1 MAMAKEVAATI
12 NPVRAVSS
20 AWANRLNKLNAG
32 RIARVAVAVER
43 QLQQCRMD
51 AHRGLERQTDIVE
64 GVDGTGSPGNRAGM
78 HPAGI
83 FGQIL
88 VAI

>member
-1 MAMAKEVAATI
+1 
-12 NPVRAVSS
+12 
-20 AWANRLNKLNAG
+20 
-32 RIARVAVAVER
+32 
-43 QLQQCRMD
+43 MD

-64 GVDGTGSPGNRAGM
+64 GVDGTGSPGDRAGI

-83 FGQIL
+83 VGQIL